1 MVFNNLIK
9 FLSIDP
15 DYYISNSIDSQLD
28 RIIKNNILFEDIKLL
43 FKKIEKDYPDYY
55 VKIFEN

>member
-1 MVFNNLIK
+1 LVFNNLIK